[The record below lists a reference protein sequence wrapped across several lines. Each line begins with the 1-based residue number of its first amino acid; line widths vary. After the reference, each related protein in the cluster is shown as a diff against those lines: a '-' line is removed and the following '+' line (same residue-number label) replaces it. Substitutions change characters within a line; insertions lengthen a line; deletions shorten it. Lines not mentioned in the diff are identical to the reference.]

1 MSAAEEQLSLCRELC
16 EDLAND
22 LKKEGLK
29 VGSEGYTL
37 ELAAAIK
44 KRTVANIY
52 EVIFALD
59 VFVIVVKTREMKE
72 AWTEQ
77 KWTTFQSLP
86 TTSHTTTWNCTF
98 PRESIRKK
106 EPDGL
111 AAASPPAWV
120 TMIAGGNGGPLGRQ
134 RGLLST
140 LQMSPWE
147 LITLQWKLFMAGFSH
162 NVLWQ
167 INRRFNGSVFPFST
181 LLSV

>member
-37 ELAAAIK
+37 PLAAAIK
-44 KRTVANIY
+44 KTVANIY

-77 KWTTFQSLP
+77 KRTTFQSLP
-86 TTSHTTTWNCTF
+86 TTSHTMT
-98 PRESIRKK
+98 
-106 EPDGL
+106 
-111 AAASPPAWV
+111 
-120 TMIAGGNGGPLGRQ
+120 
-134 RGLLST
+134 
-140 LQMSPWE
+140 
-147 LITLQWKLFMAGFSH
+147 
-162 NVLWQ
+162 
-167 INRRFNGSVFPFST
+167 
-181 LLSV
+181 

>member
-37 ELAAAIK
+37 QLAATIK
-44 KRTVANIY
+44 KTVANIY

-86 TTSHTTTWNCTF
+86 TTSHTMTWNCTF
-98 PRESIRKK
+98 HCESIRKK
-106 EPDGL
+106 ELDGL
-111 AAASPPAWV
+111 APASPPAWV
-120 TMIAGGNGGPLGRQ
+120 TVIAGGNGGPLGRQ

-147 LITLQWKLFMAGFSH
+147 LITLLWKLFMAGFSH
-162 NVLWQ
+162 VLWQ
-167 INRRFNGSVFPFST
+167 INRSFNGSVFSLST